1 MKKAL
6 CLVVLIFS
14 TFTYSQA
21 PVNYSSILELLLN
34 NNRIEARKQ
43 FDKQFSKTKNTNIDL
58 LLLDAYIDE
67 EMGKMFFDESFLKSI
82 EKLPNAS
89 YYITPL
95 MNESLV
101 LNDIKAESHNALSY
115 TKIDFLSNSNAFK
128 NLPIVQYRKGF
139 YEWRRK
145 MYEQSKATYNNINT
159 IKEWQFCGVFESLNS
174 SGLDVDYEPE
184 HYAKNDKTFDAN
196 SNGFVG
202 WYNPKNK
209 SENPYYFFSN
219 EAQYGRGIIYAQT
232 FIESKEKKD
241 YLLSFGS
248 SHGIKIFL
256 NDKEIYLNSDILKT
270 NFDAYTIQVPLEKG
284 VNRLVLKLE
293 VGFDNDYFSAQIK
306 NNDQSPASDLS
317 FSAQYKPY
325 NIAKEDYPETTE
337 VPLDYEV
344 YFNQLVKSEPTNIL
358 YKLLQFKAYMANNK
372 RVQAY
377 DAIEELEVKY
387 PNSSFLAGFL
397 TIYYNAMDDHA
408 EKISEILKNIENK
421 DSDHYF
427 NAVQK
432 LVDQEWLKNVP
443 LKDLEKFRDKT
454 KQYKQEYLTIMY
466 NFIIASRNSDVN
478 GMFAM
483 LEKIDQADFQN
494 ENMRMLTAGLYL
506 KLKNDKDKYFS
517 MLDEMEKTKEIYEVD
532 DLLLNYYSDL
542 NNKEA
547 EQAIIDKRTKQYPHY
562 NHIRT
567 KKINKLIQENKY
579 DEAMLLL
586 DENLA
591 NFPYSFKDMGEKG
604 NVYSLQKKNKEAEVY
619 FKKSL
624 VHNSNN
630 ESLRKQL
637 YDLTRTPDEIT
648 EYGIKDLYKIAK
660 ERKNPA
666 ITSDYGVSVLLDEYI
681 VNVLPEG
688 GQKSR
693 VSYLYEIVSEK
704 GIEELKEYSIDYSN
718 SVLKSEIIKEDGKL
732 VPAEKGDGILV
743 FPNLKVGDII
753 CVQYENFNNDTGRFY
768 KDFNVSNNFNSSY
781 PSKESVFM
789 LIAPTNLKYN
799 LALTNG
805 DLAPTTKTV
814 GTKTIKT
821 WKKSN
826 VTALP
831 LLESYAPNYSDL
843 TNKLQ
848 IATIK
853 SWSEISNWYADLV
866 KKSMKVDKI
875 TQDTFAQIFPQ
886 GSKGLSQDE
895 IALKIYT
902 YIESNI
908 NYSSLD
914 FRQSGHI
921 PQKPSK
927 TITTKLGD
935 CKDVSTLFVALAN
948 MANLPANLVLVLT
961 NDNAASALNLPSI
974 NFNHCIVKTQI
985 DGKEYF
991 IELTDKYLP
1000 FKALPITLYQAK
1012 ALVISFDKE
1021 SNERSKLI
1029 SIPFDNA
1036 IKNINKTSTT
1046 VTITES
1052 GKTFNNKHF
1061 IQGAKK
1067 SHYNEMFSDA
1077 TTEDIRKKEFEGFY
1091 NGQLS
1096 KVISLQSVKNVTKS
1110 LFDPQLIYE
1119 STFTTPGVLKK
1130 VGNIRIV
1137 DIPFIDKAYSRD
1149 IISSESRNYDICYYN
1164 YEIYDAYDTEIILN
1178 IPDGKTFSDVPENK
1192 KLSFKGHT
1200 FEIQFELLTKNSLK
1214 VTRKVNTPW
1223 ETITTKEYPEY
1234 KKYVEQVIEQEEQVL
1249 GFK

>member
-1 MKKAL
+1 MKKIL
-6 CLVVLIFS
+6 CLFAIVISNLLHAQ
-14 TFTYSQA
+14 T
-21 PVNYSSILELLLN
+21 PVNYNGVLELLLN
-34 NNRIEARKQ
+34 NNRAEARKQ

-67 EMGKMFFDESFLKSI
+67 EMGKLFFDESFLKSI
-82 EKLPNAS
+82 EALPNAS

-95 MNESLV
+95 INDSQV

-115 TKIDFLSNSNAFK
+115 KKIDFLSQSNSFK
-128 NLPIVQYRKGF
+128 NLPIVQYRKGY

-145 MYEQSKATYNNINT
+145 MYDQSKATYKSINT
-159 IKEWQFCGVFESLNS
+159 IKDWQFCGVFESLNG
-174 SGLDVDYEPE
+174 SGLDVEYEPE

-202 WYNPKNK
+202 WYDPKYK
-209 SENPYYFFSN
+209 QDNPYYFFSN
-219 EAQYGRGIIYAQT
+219 EGQYGKGIIYAQT
-232 FIESKEKKD
+232 FIESKEKKE

-270 NFDAYTIQVPLEKG
+270 NFDAYSIKIPLEKG
-284 VNRLVLKLE
+284 ENRLLLKLE
-293 VGFDNDYFSAQIK
+293 IGFDNDYFSAQIK
-306 NNDQSPASDLS
+306 NTDQSPTTDLTYTT
-317 FSAQYKPY
+317 QYKPY
-325 NIAKEDYPETTE
+325 TIAQEEYAERPE
-337 VPLDYEV
+337 VALDYEV
-344 YFNQLVKSEPTNIL
+344 YFNQLVKSQPNNIF
-358 YKLLQFKAYMANNK
+358 YKLLQFKAYMSNNK
-372 RVQAY
+372 RVRAY
-377 DAIEELEVKY
+377 DAIEELETKY
-387 PNSSFLAGFL
+387 PNSSFLSGFL
-397 TIYYNAMDDHA
+397 ISYYNAMDDRA
-408 EKISEILKNIENK
+408 EKVNEILKNIENK
-421 DSDHYF
+421 DSDHYL
-427 NAVQK
+427 NTVQK
-432 LVDQEWLKNVP
+432 LVDQEWLKNTP
-443 LKDLEKFRDKT
+443 LQELEKYRDKT
-454 KQYKQEYLTIMY
+454 KKYKQEYLSIMY
-466 NFIIASRNSDVN
+466 DFIIASRNADVN

-483 LEKIDQADFQN
+483 LEKIDEADFQN
-494 ENMRMLTAGLYL
+494 ENLRMLTAGLYL

-517 MLDEMEKTKEIYEVD
+517 ILQDIEKTKEIYELD

-547 EQAIIDKRTKQYPHY
+547 EQAIIDKRMKQYPHLNY
-562 NHIRT
+562 IRT
-567 KKINKLIQENKY
+567 KKIKKLIQENKY
-579 DEAMLLL
+579 DEAMQLV

-591 NFPYSFKDMGEKG
+591 NFPYSFTDMGEKG
-604 NVYSLQKKNKEAEVY
+604 NIYSLQKKNKDAETF

-648 EYGIKDLYKIAK
+648 EYGAKDLYKLAK
-660 ERKNPA
+660 ERKKPSV
-666 ITSDYGVSVLLDEYI
+666 TSDYGVSILLDEYI

-693 VSYLYEIVSEK
+693 VTYLYEIVSDK
-704 GIEELKEYSIDYSN
+704 GIEELKEYSINYSN
-718 SVLKSEIIKEDGKL
+718 SVLKSEIIKEDGKV
-732 VPAEKGDGILV
+732 VPAEKGDGVLV

-753 CVQYENFNNDTGRFY
+753 SIQYENFNNDTGRFY
-768 KDFNVSNNFNSSY
+768 KDFNIANNFNSSY
-781 PSKESVFM
+781 PSQESVFI
-789 LIAPTNLKYN
+789 LIAPSNLKYS
-799 LALTNG
+799 T
-805 DLAPTTKTV
+805 DLANGELTATTKVV
-814 GTKTIKT
+814 GAKTIKT
-821 WKKSN
+821 WRKSN
-826 VTALP
+826 VPALA

-848 IATIK
+848 IGTIK

-866 KKSMKVDKI
+866 KKSLKVDKI
-875 TQDTFAQIFPQ
+875 TQDTFAQIFPN
-886 GSKGLSQDE
+886 GTKGLSQDE

-902 YIESNI
+902 FIETNI

-961 NDNAASALNLPSI
+961 NDNASSTLNLPSI
-974 NFNHCIVKTQI
+974 DFNHCIVKTQI

-1000 FKALPITLYQAK
+1000 FKALPVSLYHAK

-1021 SNERSKLI
+1021 INEKSKLI

-1036 IKNINKTSTT
+1036 LKNINKTTTT
-1046 VTITES
+1046 VAITES
-1052 GKTFNNKHF
+1052 GKTFKNKHS

-1067 SHYNEMFSDA
+1067 SYYNEMFSDA
-1077 TTEDIRKKEFEGFY
+1077 TTDDIRKKDFESYY
-1091 NGQLS
+1091 NNQLG
-1096 KVISLQSVKNVTKS
+1096 KVISLQEIKSTTKS
-1110 LFDPQLIYE
+1110 LFDKELIYE
-1119 STFTTPGVLKK
+1119 STFTTPDVLKK
-1130 VGNIRIV
+1130 VGNIKII

-1149 IISSESRNYDICYYN
+1149 IISTETRNYDICYYN
-1164 YEIYDAYDTEIILN
+1164 YEIYNAYDTEIILN
-1178 IPDGKTFSDVPENK
+1178 IPEGKTFSEVPENK
-1192 KLSFKGHT
+1192 KLSYKGHT
-1200 FEIQFELLTKNSLK
+1200 FEMQFDLLLKNSLK
-1214 VTRKVNTPW
+1214 IIRKVTTPW
-1223 ETITTKEYPEY
+1223 ETITTAEYPEY